1 MQSSAVFCKA
11 HEGAERSS
19 SESLLPDYMT
29 CHKNFGSHTSG
40 GAPIESPLGCMAI
53 PPSSQPT
60 SELMKTCASHTLRLT
75 VRTAP
80 QCTQASEGCVRML
93 DAQRAPRAAVR
104 VSPVPNEWGWLSPWC
119 RPCCEF
125 IRTAFHFEEPP
136 PRAALVGSV
145 QYLVSSFGWRVMSAN
160 LCAKPPSAPPMIGP
174 TCVGRPPVHQRCAVK
189 RMWASRSRG

>member
-19 SESLLPDYMT
+19 PESLLPDCMT

-80 QCTQASEGCVRML
+80 QCAQGSEGCVRML
-93 DAQRAPRAAVR
+93 DAQRVPRAAVR
-104 VSPVPNEWGWLSPWC
+104 VSPVPKRMGL
-119 RPCCEF
+119 
-125 IRTAFHFEEPP
+125 AV
-136 PRAALVGSV
+136 ALVPSV
-145 QYLVSSFGWRVMSAN
+145 LRIHSHRISFQGATAACFTRRQCSVLGLVLRVACHERK
-160 LCAKPPSAPPMIGP
+160 LVRKAA
-174 TCVGRPPVHQRCAVK
+174 
-189 RMWASRSRG
+189 